1 MRFRTTCVVGVQ
13 WGDEGKGKIVD
24 LLSREA
30 DVVVRFQGGGNA
42 GHTVVRDGEKFVL
55 HLIPSGVLHRGT
67 TCVIGNGVVIDLVQL
82 LEEIRDLGRRGIR
95 VGSRNLLVSERAHVV
110 MPYHKQLDA
119 LSEKA
124 AASKI
129 GTTQR
134 GIGPCYADK
143 AARKGIRVADLYN
156 PTFFKNRLGALV
168 EEKNKVLGALYGAP
182 GLDADS
188 IWMEYRR
195 YAEQIESLVADTTC
209 YVNEAIDGGKRVLF
223 EGAQG
228 SLLDIDFGTYPYVT
242 SSNSDACGIS
252 AGAGVPPKK
261 VGRIVGV
268 AKAYCTRVGE
278 GPFPTELN
286 DELGKRIREI
296 GHEYGATTGRPR
308 RCGWFDLVASRH
320 AVMIN
325 GIDELA
331 ITKLD
336 VLDQLDEIKIGV
348 AYELDGRRIDRIPVD
363 VDALAR
369 CRPVYET
376 FPGWKKDTSKARRFD
391 ALPKAAQ
398 RYLRAIEGALGVRV
412 AMVSVG
418 TDRMKTILRR
428 TRIARIAAD

>member
-1 MRFRTTCVVGVQ
+1 MKPRTSCVVGVQ

-24 LLSREA
+24 LLSKEA

-42 GHTVVRDGEKFVL
+42 GHTVVNGREKFVL
-55 HLIPSGVLHRGT
+55 HLIPSGILHRGT
-67 TCVIGNGVVIDLVQL
+67 TCVIANGVVVDLVQL
-82 LEEIRDLGRRGIR
+82 LEEIRDLRKRGVE
-95 VGSRNLLVSERAHVV
+95 VGRNLLLSERAHVV
-110 MPYHKQLDA
+110 MPYHKQMDA
-119 LSEKA
+119 LSEKTSA
-124 AASKI
+124 KKI

-134 GIGPCYADK
+134 GIGPCYSDK

-156 PTFFKNRLGALV
+156 PAFFMERLGALV
-168 EEKNKVLGALYGAP
+168 GEKNRVLRALYDAP
-182 GLDADS
+182 PLEADR

-195 YAEQIESLVADTTC
+195 LAEEVEPFVGDATT

-242 SSNSDACGIS
+242 SSNSDACGIP

-261 VGRIVGV
+261 VGTIIGI

-278 GPFPTELN
+278 GPFPTELVGG
-286 DELGKRIREI
+286 LGDKIREI
-296 GHEYGATTGRPR
+296 GKEYGATTGRPR

-336 VLDQLDEIKIGV
+336 VLDGLDEVKV
-348 AYELDGRRIDRIPVD
+348 CTSYELDGQRIDRIPVD
-363 VDALAR
+363 AETLAR
-369 CRPVYET
+369 CRPVYKA
-376 FPGWKKDTSKARRFD
+376 FPGWRADTSKVRRYEG
-391 ALPKAAQ
+391 LPKAAKE
-398 RYLRAIEGALGVRV
+398 YLRFLERSLKVRV
-412 AMVSVG
+412 TIVSVG
-418 TDRMKTILRR
+418 TERVKTIFR
-428 TRIARIAAD
+428 